1 MKERAAA
8 KRKDPLMKNE
18 KLDDMEKMIGADAYD
33 YLEIAESAGT
43 KKKSLEYVEM
53 ALALEPNNAD
63 ALMMKADLTAK
74 NKIEFLEKLDK
85 IIDIAAAS
93 LIKARLFDKCREDF
107 WGLLETRPYM
117 RARSRRIE
125 LYIDLGMMKLA
136 EKECEEMLG
145 LCDSDNLGIRYTLMH
160 IYALF
165 EEEDKALRLLEKY
178 SDDGTQL
185 LLPLSIIY
193 FKKRDFENARKYL
206 ELLKKR
212 NKGLKDFIRAT
223 KNEEYMNDILYNM
236 SPYGYSP
243 DSVEELI
250 IELQEYEF
258 LFIESVSYF
267 PWLDKELKKKKTDA
281 K

>member
-18 KLDDMEKMIGADAYD
+18 KLDDMRGTLDEDPYD
-33 YLEIAESAGT
+33 YLEMAESAGT

-53 ALALEPNNAD
+53 ALALEPDNAD
-63 ALMMKADLTAK
+63 VLMMKADLTVK
-74 NKIEFLEKLDK
+74 NKFELLEELDK
-85 IIDIAAAS
+85 IIEIAAAP
-93 LIKARLFDKCREDF
+93 LKKERLFDECRGDF
-107 WGLLETRPYM
+107 WELFETRPYM
-117 RARSRRIE
+117 RVRSRRIE

-136 EKECEEMLG
+136 EKECEEMLE
-145 LCDSDNLGIRYTLMH
+145 LCDSDNLGMRYTLMH

-165 EEEDKALRLLEKY
+165 EEEDKALRLFEKY
-178 SDDGTQL
+178 SDDGTQM

-223 KNEEYMNDILYNM
+223 KNEELIDDILFNM

-250 IELQEYEF
+250 IEFQEYEF
-258 LFIESVSYF
+258 LFIGSASYLQ
-267 PWLDKELKKKKTDA
+267 WMDKELKRKETDA

>member
-1 MKERAAA
+1 
-8 KRKDPLMKNE
+8 MKNE
-18 KLDDMEKMIGADAYD
+18 KLDGMRGMFGEDVYD
-33 YLEIAESAGT
+33 YLEMAEEAKT
-43 KKKSLEYVEM
+43 KKTALEYVEK
-53 ALALEPNNAD
+53 ALALEPDNAD
-63 ALMMKADLTAK
+63 ALMMKADLTVK
-74 NKIEFLEKLDK
+74 NKFELLEELDK
-85 IIDIAAAS
+85 IIGIAAAP
-93 LIKARLFDKCREDF
+93 LKKERLFDKCRGDF

-136 EKECEEMLG
+136 EKECEEMLE
-145 LCDSDNLGIRYTLMH
+145 LCSNDNLGMRYTLMH

-165 EEEDKALRLLEKY
+165 EEEDKALKLFEKY
-178 SDDGTQL
+178 SEDGTQL

-212 NKGLKDFIRAT
+212 NKGLKDFIKVT
-223 KNEEYMNDILYNM
+223 KNEEYRDEILFNM
-236 SPYGYSP
+236 SPYGYRP

-258 LFIESVSYF
+258 LFIESASYF

>member
-1 MKERAAA
+1 
-8 KRKDPLMKNE
+8 MKNE
-18 KLDDMEKMIGADAYD
+18 NLDDMRGMYSVSAYD
-33 YLEIAESAGT
+33 YLEMAKDAKT
-43 KKKSLEYVEM
+43 KKTALEYVEK
-53 ALALEPNNAD
+53 AVALEPDNAD
-63 ALMMKADLTAK
+63 ALMMKADLTVK
-74 NKIEFLEKLDK
+74 NKFELLEELDK
-85 IIDIAAAS
+85 IIDIAAAP
-93 LIKARLFDKCREDF
+93 LKKERLFDKCRRDF

-117 RARSRRIE
+117 RVRNRRIE

-136 EKECEEMLG
+136 EKECEEMLE

-165 EEEDKALRLLEKY
+165 EEEDKALRLFEEY
-178 SDDGTQL
+178 NEDGTQM

-193 FKKRDFENARKYL
+193 FKKRDLENARKYL

-258 LFIESVSYF
+258 LFIESASF
-267 PWLDKELKKKKTDA
+267 FSWLDKELKRKKTDA

>member
-8 KRKDPLMKNE
+8 KRKVPLMKNE
-18 KLDDMEKMIGADAYD
+18 KLDDMRGTIDEDPYD
-33 YLEIAESAGT
+33 YLEMAKDAKT
-43 KKKSLEYVEM
+43 KKTALEYVEK
-53 ALALEPNNAD
+53 AVALEPYNAD
-63 ALMMKADLTAK
+63 ALMMKADLTVK
-74 NKIEFLEKLDK
+74 NKFELLEELDK
-85 IIDIAAAS
+85 IIDIAAAP
-93 LIKARLFDKCREDF
+93 LKKERLFDKCRGDF
-107 WGLLETRPYM
+107 WELLETRPYM
-117 RARSRRIE
+117 RARNRRIE

-136 EKECEEMLG
+136 EKECEEMLE
-145 LCDSDNLGIRYTLMH
+145 LCDSDNLGMRYTLMH

-165 EEEDKALRLLEKY
+165 EEEDKALKLFEKY
-178 SDDGTQL
+178 RDDGTQL

-212 NKGLKDFIRAT
+212 NKGLKDFIKAT

-236 SPYGYSP
+236 SPYGYCP

-250 IELQEYEF
+250 IDLQEYEF
-258 LFIESVSYF
+258 LFIESASYL
-267 PWLDKELKKKKTDA
+267 PWMDKELKRKETDA